1 MRRTTAFAI
10 TFGVALSLAGAAAV
24 LAHAG
29 EAGKEALVVEPS
41 DVTAGQTVV
50 LVGSGLEPDND
61 RVLVLA
67 GQDLVVEFGT
77 VRTNAEGMFQ
87 KELPIPSH
95 LPSGIYELR
104 AIGDET
110 LTVPLTVTAIAGG
123 PEASP
128 AEASPAAEDTAGG
141 PEASPAA
148 EDTAG
153 GPEASPAAEAA
164 TETVDATKTVIP
176 RERTPIELGV
186 ILAFVALA
194 TILGALL
201 VRRAERFRGPAG
213 V

>member
-128 AEASPAAEDTAGG
+128 AAEDTAGG

-153 GPEASPAAEAA
+153 GPEASPAADAA